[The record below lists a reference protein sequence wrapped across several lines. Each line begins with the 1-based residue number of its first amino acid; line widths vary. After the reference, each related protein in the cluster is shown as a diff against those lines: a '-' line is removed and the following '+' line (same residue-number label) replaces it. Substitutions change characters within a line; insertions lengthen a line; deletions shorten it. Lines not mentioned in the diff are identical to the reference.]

1 MSRIICLFCLL
12 LIFQTPATLA
22 HTVVS
27 IKPLAMLHKALAH
40 NNSDVKILLPN
51 NQNLH
56 DYAISIKDLR
66 TLQQADVVFWLGG
79 DNEHFLHKLEKKF
92 ATAHWYE
99 LASHTDHAW
108 LKPQEHKAL
117 IRAMSQALIAENPEQ
132 RQQIEQQEQ
141 LLLKQ
146 LHEWQQRWKKAFK
159 PYQGQ
164 TILLGHQAFSDVITY
179 FGLKPA
185 MYFAGHSHG
194 QAQSGTQEIL
204 RLQQSIQ
211 KGDIRCAI
219 EEPEVSFKQLKQRFS
234 QLKTQ
239 YIDPNGGDIS
249 LNAQAFIEL
258 LESSNQAILACLQSG
273 N

>member
-1 MSRIICLFCLL
+1 MPRIICLFCLL
-12 LIFQTPATLA
+12 LMFQAPVALA

-27 IKPLAMLHKALAH
+27 IKPLAMLHKALTP
-40 NNSDVKILLPN
+40 NDSDVKILLPN

-56 DYAISIKDLR
+56 DYAVSIKDLR
-66 TLQQADVVFWLGG
+66 TLQQAKLIFWLGG
-79 DNEHFLHKLEKKF
+79 ENEHFLHKLEKKF

-99 LASHTDHAW
+99 LAPHTDHAW
-108 LKPQEHKAL
+108 LKPQEQKAL
-117 IRAMSQALIAENPEQ
+117 IHAMSLALIAENPEQ
-132 RQQIEQQEQ
+132 KQQIEQQEQ

-146 LHEWQQRWKKAFK
+146 LKEWQQRWQAAFK

-164 TILLGHQAFSDVITY
+164 TILLGHQAFSDLIAY
-179 FGLKPA
+179 FGLQPA

-194 QAQSGTQEIL
+194 QAQSGTKEVL

-239 YIDPNGGDIS
+239 YIDPNGGDIA
-249 LNAQAFIEL
+249 LNTHAFIEL
-258 LESSNQAILACLQSG
+258 LETSNQAILACLQSG